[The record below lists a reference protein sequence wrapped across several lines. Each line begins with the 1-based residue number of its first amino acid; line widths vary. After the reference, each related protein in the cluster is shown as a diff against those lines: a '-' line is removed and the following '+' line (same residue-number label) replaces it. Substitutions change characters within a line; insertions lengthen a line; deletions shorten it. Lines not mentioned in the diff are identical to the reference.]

1 MIHLSRSDETVALDY
16 REVAPKNACPE
27 MFQLDERGE
36 VKDKANAIGPLAI
49 AVPGVAS
56 GIATM
61 VERYGTMKLR
71 GICKFARDQAAKG
84 TLTSPAIRLIIRE
97 NRDSSLQKFRRFK
110 PTGEAF
116 LKTTKPVQIRRTFSI
131 PNLART
137 LDTIV
142 REGMQSLHHGRLA
155 NEIVTYLR
163 SKGAI
168 LKLEDLEDYS
178 PKIRT
183 PVTGTYRDV
192 EICSIPPPSSG
203 GLAIIE
209 TLNIVEGFDLSA
221 MKHNSPETIHT
232 IAEAMKL
239 GYVDRC
245 TYIADPDFVSVP
257 TSKLCSKEHSDRLRS
272 MIDQT
277 SIGSDAFT
285 DLSHGSNTSHLNVM
299 DKEGNVVALTESI
312 ECYFGSGILIPEV
325 GLLMNDEMHDFDPE
339 PGRLN
344 SVEPKKRP
352 LSSMGPTILF
362 KDDRPYVALGGAGGP
377 RIISSVVQTI
387 LNIVEFGMTLDQAV
401 AAPRF
406 HCQRDKVTV
415 ENGIRYNTLKALMT
429 IGHRIETKPR
439 NDLFFGGVQAAM
451 SDSAQGVYLGTADP
465 RRDGIA
471 LAF

>member
-1 MIHLSRSDETVALDY
+1 MKRTARGKNGVVSSAHPLATRAGLSVLKKGGNAVDAAIATALTLGVVAPAWSGLGGGGFGLIHLSRSDETVALDY

-49 AVPGVAS
+49 AVPGAAS

-168 LKLEDLEDYS
+168 LKLEDLEEYS
-178 PKIRT
+178 PKDTHARHRNIPRCRDMQYSTAKLRRT
-183 PVTGTYRDV
+183 YDHRD
-192 EICSIPPPSSG
+192 
-203 GLAIIE
+203 
-209 TLNIVEGFDLSA
+209 
-221 MKHNSPETIHT
+221 PEH
-232 IAEAMKL
+232 
-239 GYVDRC
+239 RR
-245 TYIADPDFVSVP
+245 
-257 TSKLCSKEHSDRLRS
+257 RLR
-272 MIDQT
+272 
-277 SIGSDAFT
+277 AFR
-285 DLSHGSNTSHLNVM
+285 N
-299 DKEGNVVALTESI
+299 
-312 ECYFGSGILIPEV
+312 
-325 GLLMNDEMHDFDPE
+325 
-339 PGRLN
+339 
-344 SVEPKKRP
+344 
-352 LSSMGPTILF
+352 
-362 KDDRPYVALGGAGGP
+362 
-377 RIISSVVQTI
+377 
-387 LNIVEFGMTLDQAV
+387 
-401 AAPRF
+401 
-406 HCQRDKVTV
+406 
-415 ENGIRYNTLKALMT
+415 
-429 IGHRIETKPR
+429 ET
-439 NDLFFGGVQAAM
+439 Q
-451 SDSAQGVYLGTADP
+451 
-465 RRDGIA
+465 
-471 LAF
+471 